1 MMRSLKDYLIESKQ
15 EYEYRIKIAGEL
27 TEEQIE
33 RMERGFEAFDMISLS
48 EPKRLPVQESPIGF
62 EGVKNMEVHIM
73 DAKFNYPASTEA
85 FTEICRQAGIAG
97 SNVIVLNKAFEDSM
111 MDEEGRKDEGD
122 EALLNSDL
130 PDDHPA
136 VKDAVKE
143 YGTEGKD
150 KDVIKNAARTE
161 YEFVSKE
168 IAPKAETTND
178 LPQGTE
184 GPLTNVELPDL
195 PKTGRR

>member
-1 MMRSLKDYLIESKQ
+1 MKSLHEYLIESKQ
-15 EYEYRIKIAGEL
+15 TYEYRIKIAGEL
-27 TEEQIE
+27 TKEQQERIE
-33 RMERGFEAFDMISLS
+33 RGCEAFDLVSLS
-48 EPKRLPVQESPIGF
+48 APKRLPVQESPMGF
-62 EGVKNMEVHIM
+62 EGVKNTEVHIM

-85 FTEICRQAGIAG
+85 FTEICRQAGISG

-111 MDEEGRKDEGD
+111 MDEEGRKDEGE

-130 PDDHPA
+130 PEDHPA

-178 LPQGTE
+178 LPQGTD
-184 GPLTNVELPDL
+184 GPLTNVKLPEL